1 MKDDQRD
8 GVSQGGYRNVV
19 LGFLVLAYTLNFVD
33 RSIVGIIGQAIKVDL
48 LLTDTQLGL
57 LGGLAFALLYTSVGL
72 PIARI
77 AERSNRVNLIS
88 IAIIVWSGFTALC
101 GFAQTFVQL
110 LLFRAGVGIGEAGL
124 SPAAHSLISDYFEPR
139 RRASALAVY
148 GLGIPIGAMIGTV
161 AGGWIAENLDWRW
174 AFMLVGLPGIV
185 VALSLRAFVKEPR
198 RQNTAQLPG
207 ISVRHEAAELW
218 GTIKTL
224 MGRWPSSHV
233 VLGVTVL
240 SFADYGIGTF
250 AAPYFVREFGLG
262 LATVGL
268 FMGVVV
274 GVSSGLGT
282 LLGGVVSD
290 WLGKRSLAAYAL
302 VPAIGIVI
310 AAPIYM
316 LAYTQNDWHRAVALL
331 VLPAILGSL
340 YLGPSFGV
348 IQNTVGVRQRATAT
362 AVLLFVVN
370 LIGLGGGPPFV
381 GWIIDQLAAW
391 HFAHPQTFDIGHA
404 AIGALSSAAD
414 GSFVASCPGGVAA
427 VGAASDL
434 PARCAEAS
442 AIGTRHGILI
452 TLCFYFW
459 AATHFFLAAV
469 GLEKLMRAEAYSSR
483 SQ

>member
-1 MKDDQRD
+1 M
-8 GVSQGGYRNVV
+8 VSRSRCSTHLSVYPLRASRN
-19 LGFLVLAYTLNFVD
+19 
-33 RSIVGIIGQAIKVDL
+33 
-48 LLTDTQLGL
+48 
-57 LGGLAFALLYTSVGL
+57 
-72 PIARI
+72 ARTG
-77 AERSNRVNLIS
+77 SLIS

-101 GFAQTFVQL
+101 GFAQSFVQL

-161 AGGWIAENLDWRW
+161 AGGWIAESLDWRW

-198 RQNTAQLPG
+198 RQNTAPLPG

-224 MGRWPSSHV
+224 MGRWPTSHV

-274 GVSSGLGT
+274 GVSSGIGT

-302 VPAIGIVI
+302 VPAVGIVI

-316 LAYTQNDWHRAVALL
+316 LAYTQNDWHRALALL

-381 GWIIDQLAAW
+381 GWLIDQLTGW
-391 HFAHPQTFDIGHA
+391 HFVHPETIELGRA
-404 AIGALSSAAD
+404 AVGVFSSSAD
-414 GSFVASCPGGVAA
+414 GSFAASCPGGVAP
-427 VGAASDL
+427 VGAGVNLA
-434 PARCAEAS
+434 ARCAEAS
-442 AIGTRHGILI
+442 AVGTRHGILI
-452 TLCFYFW
+452 TLGFYFW

-483 SQ
+483 SE